1 MSTRQSILDA
11 ALPIFATHGF
21 RGATVRDLCAAA
33 DVNVAAINYH
43 FGDKAALYA
52 EVLTHAYATL
62 STRPMPTLADLGEA
76 EAALQAWVHW
86 YIDRML
92 GGQAQTVD
100 QLMVHE
106 LSSPTGALET
116 LAQRGIQPVFD
127 ALREI
132 IAALAPVPFDNDTV
146 ARFAL
151 TVVGQCLI
159 YRGSTGLLQQLEGVP
174 VQNLDA
180 IADHIAAASIA
191 AVRHATGVRT

>member
-33 DVNVAAINYH
+33 DVNIAAINYH

-62 STRPMPTLADLGEA
+62 STRPMPTLADLGDA
-76 EAALQAWVHW
+76 DAALQAWVHW

-92 GGQAQTVD
+92 GGHAQTVD

-106 LSSPTGALET
+106 MSNPTGALET
-116 LAQRGIQPVFD
+116 LVQRGMQPVFD

-132 IAALAPVPFDNDTV
+132 ISALAPMPIDDDTV

-151 TVVGQCLI
+151 SVVGQCMI

-174 VQNLDA
+174 VQDIDA
-180 IADHIAAASIA
+180 IADHIAAVSIV
-191 AVRHATGVRT
+191 AVRHAAGVRS